1 MDRMEPS
8 VLEDMRLIEKF
19 SHAFLLNELIP
30 LGINRYEMSVLMAV
44 YKKDGI
50 PRREILA
57 ESYGEETGI
66 GVAIKSLDQKGYIL
80 RRRDPGDRRSQV
92 IYITEKGL
100 AIKEDIIKINRALE
114 SHLTRDLTQRE
125 LELFTNV
132 IATLCTELHDTIR
145 ISGER

>member
-1 MDRMEPS
+1 MEPS

-19 SHAFLLNELIP
+19 SHAFLLNELTP

-57 ESYGEETGI
+57 DSYGEETGI

-100 AIKEDIIKINRALE
+100 AIKKDIIKINRALE

>member
-1 MDRMEPS
+1 MEPS